1 MGLPI
6 PYFNFP
12 NEPRSFGADQID
24 REKPV
29 PDAGA
34 DNLHPIGQNEGAL
47 QAAGGA
53 GSFGRA
59 LEKPLGDMRPA
70 LSAASAMT
78 LGEPSRQVQYGE
90 SQSSDQGRPRVRY
103 GYPTVTAIRKVGR
116 SGSTDF

>member
-47 QAAGGA
+47 EAAGGA
-53 GSFGRA
+53 DSFGGA
-59 LEKPLGDMRPA
+59 IEKPL
-70 LSAASAMT
+70 
-78 LGEPSRQVQYGE
+78 
-90 SQSSDQGRPRVRY
+90 
-103 GYPTVTAIRKVGR
+103 VTASSIWREPEFR
-116 SGSTDF
+116 SGQAAGQAWLPHRHRNS